1 MTPSSRLGCDP
12 MTRTPRPTAAALATV
27 AARWPT
33 LLAWFLAGWVAR
45 VLLLRLAAAV
55 GNDDAVW
62 GLLLLPLA
70 VLARLVSYVAI
81 FLVVR
86 DALAGTVDDEGGRVL
101 ARVRRR
107 TRRVGSS
114 LVESILPFF
123 IIYAAWAII
132 DQDIVAYGRTALDLD
147 STGAGDS
154 LSVSFGW
161 LAVSMVVLAL
171 GLRLLLERYAA
182 RLGRWTDAVLV
193 YLEAVWVL
201 ITVLVARTLLA
212 GVPEWLESR
221 RMFAWLLDRLAD
233 LRASFA
239 WVDGLVDGLGPAWSA
254 LSDVVLLPLAWLA
267 LAGVVFAAS
276 LAQRDPHHV
285 SRVRAR
291 YAALPSP
298 WQRFLAFISRG
309 VLERWE
315 PVHRVGTLAWRAG
328 PLPVAAYLL
337 VFAVVTALPLW
348 LETGFVHLAGPHDR
362 AWWEG
367 VSGFLELGI
376 DMVVVPLQLA
386 VVAVAL
392 FRITA
397 QADSRRPVP
406 PAPGAA
412 PAAATSGT

>member
-1 MTPSSRLGCDP
+1 

-55 GNDDAVW
+55 GTDDAVW

-86 DALAGTVDDEGGRVL
+86 DALQPRVEDPEKTRARAL
-101 ARVRRR
+101 ARLRRR
-107 TRRVGSS
+107 VGRIGSS

-132 DQDIVAYGRTALDLD
+132 DQDIVAYGRTALDVDQYRADDAL
-147 STGAGDS
+147 T
-154 LSVSFGW
+154 VSFGW

-182 RLGRWTDAVLV
+182 RLGRWTDAALV

-201 ITVLVARTLLA
+201 VTVLVARTLLA
-212 GVPEWLESR
+212 GVPEWLGSR
-221 RMFAWLLDRLAD
+221 RMVAWGLDRVAD

-239 WVDGLVDGLGPAWSA
+239 WVDGLVDGLGPAWSV

-291 YAALPSP
+291 YAALPSR
-298 WQRFLAFISRG
+298 WQRALAFLTRG

-337 VFAVVTALPLW
+337 AFAAVTALPRW
-348 LETGFVHLAGPHDR
+348 
-362 AWWEG
+362 
-367 VSGFLELGI
+367 LELGVAHVLGPHERTWWQGVTGLV
-376 DMVVVPLQLA
+376 DLGLNVLVVPLQLA
-386 VVAVAL
+386 VVAIAL

-397 QADSRRPVP
+397 QADSRQ
-406 PAPGAA
+406 PAPPDPAAA
-412 PAAATSGT
+412 PAAATSAT

>member
-1 MTPSSRLGCDP
+1 MS
-12 MTRTPRPTAAALATV
+12 RTPRPTAAALATV
-27 AARWPT
+27 ASRWPT
-33 LLAWFLAGWVAR
+33 LLAWFLAGWLAR
-45 VLLLRLAAAV
+45 VLLLRLAATV

-86 DALAGTVDDEGGRVL
+86 DALQGRVEDPDEPGGRVL

-107 TRRVGSS
+107 TRRIGGS
-114 LVESILPFF
+114 LVEAILPFF

-147 STGAGDS
+147 ATGAGDS

-201 ITVLVARTLLA
+201 VTVLVARTLLA

-239 WVDGLVDGLGPAWSA
+239 WVDGLVEGLGPAWSA

-291 YAALPSP
+291 YAALPSR
-298 WQRFLAFISRG
+298 WQRSLAFLTRG

-328 PLPVAAYLL
+328 PLPVAAYLTA
-337 VFAVVTALPLW
+337 FAVVTALPLW
-348 LETGFVHLAGPHDR
+348 LEIGFVHLAGPHER

-367 VSGFLELGI
+367 VSGLLALGV
-376 DMVVVPLQLA
+376 DVVVVPLQLA

-397 QADSRRPVP
+397 QADLRRPAP

-412 PAAATSGT
+412 PAAATSAR